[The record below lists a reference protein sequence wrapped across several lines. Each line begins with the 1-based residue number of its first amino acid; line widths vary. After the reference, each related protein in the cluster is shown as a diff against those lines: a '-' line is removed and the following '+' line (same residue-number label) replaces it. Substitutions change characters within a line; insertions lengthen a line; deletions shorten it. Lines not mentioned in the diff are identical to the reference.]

1 MHYHRPFTTLF
12 AGVALAALASPAFAL
27 DGVDLVAKLNAANGA
42 SGLTVAYGT
51 IATDGDTVT
60 LKSTTVTPAGGEA
73 MALGDVRLEGVAED
87 GDGGYTVETVRFAD
101 VDRTEGDMT
110 ITATDMQLSGL
121 VVPAKADGTSL
132 DTMLFYERAS
142 SGPIKVTSKGTEVF
156 SVAGM
161 EANVIRR
168 ANDAGLDY
176 DATVSGIKADL
187 SKVEDPKSRDM
198 IQKLG
203 MTTIDGKASVKG
215 SWTLDTGLMT
225 VDEYAFDFTD
235 IGRLDLSFAISGY
248 TLEFLNAMREA
259 VETAQA
265 SPNKEEANNAFGMS
279 MMGLMQ
285 QLSFNSAKISFNDA
299 SLTKKVLDVVGAE
312 QGVTGEQMAQSL
324 KGMAPLMIAQLNM
337 PELQNQ
343 ISQAINTYLD
353 DPKSLTITA
362 APAAPVPFPMI
373 MGAAMGAPN
382 TIPQVLGVTVKA
394 NE

>member
-12 AGVALAALASPAFAL
+12 AGVALAVLASPAFAL

-42 SGLTVAYGT
+42 SGLTVSYGT

-156 SVAGM
+156 SVAAM
-161 EANVIRR
+161 EGNVIRR

-203 MTTIDGKASVKG
+203 MTTIDGKASMKG

-265 SPNKEEANNAFGMS
+265 SPNKEEANNALGMS

>member
-1 MHYHRPFTTLF
+1 MLHSRTLRTM
-12 AGVALAALASPAFAL
+12 ATGVALAALASPAFAL
-27 DGVDLVAKLNAANGA
+27 DGADLIAKLNAANGA
-42 SGLTVAYGT
+42 SGLTVSYGN
-51 IATDGDTVT
+51 IATDGDTIT
-60 LKSTTVTPAGGEA
+60 LQSTKVTPNGGEA
-73 MALGDVRLEGVAED
+73 TAIGDVRLEGVAED
-87 GDGGYTVETVRFAD
+87 GNGGYTVETVRFAD
-101 VDRTEGDMT
+101 VDRTEGEMT
-110 ITATDMQLSGL
+110 ITASGMQLDGL
-121 VVPAKADGTSL
+121 VIPAKSDATSL
-132 DTMLFYERAS
+132 DAMLFYERAS
-142 SGPIKVTSKGTEVF
+142 SGPIKVMSKGTEVF

-161 EANVIRR
+161 EGNIVRR
-168 ANDAGLDY
+168 ANNAGLDY
-176 DATVSGIKADL
+176 DAAISGIKADL
-187 SKVEDPKSRDM
+187 SQVEDPKSRDM

-203 MTTIDGKASVKG
+203 LTTIDGKASMKG

-225 VDEYAFDFTD
+225 VDEYALDLTD

-248 TLEFLNAMREA
+248 TLEFLNATREA

-265 SPNKEEANNAFGMS
+265 SPNKEEANNALGMS

-285 QLSFNSAKISFNDA
+285 QLSFNSAKISFDDA

-312 QGVTGEQMAQSL
+312 QGVSGEQMAQSL

-343 ISQAINTYLD
+343 ISQAISTYLD

-362 APAAPVPFPMI
+362 APASPVPFPMI

>member
-42 SGLTVAYGT
+42 SGLTVSYGT

-110 ITATDMQLSGL
+110 ITATDMQLGGL
-121 VVPAKADGTSL
+121 VIPAKADGTSL

-161 EANVIRR
+161 EGNVIRR

-203 MTTIDGKASVKG
+203 MTTVDGKASMKG

-265 SPNKEEANNAFGMS
+265 SPNKEEANNALGMS

>member
-1 MHYHRPFTTLF
+1 MHYHRPFTSLF

-42 SGLTVAYGT
+42 SGLTVSYGT

-203 MTTIDGKASVKG
+203 MTTIDGKASMKG

-265 SPNKEEANNAFGMS
+265 SPNKEEANNALGMS